1 MKKVVLSLV
10 LLSVVLLSAVGPGLP
25 SNDIGFIKQF
35 RLPAW
40 KYIGFDL
47 NINGSGQ
54 NLGYESWGDYQR
66 RQNYSIQIDPSITQY
81 VESESKIRS
90 INFSVHDKFD
100 YIDRYYSDANAN
112 YSEKQIDRENH
123 LQVDAFL
130 YQKIYTGSNYMNAD
144 VQYSYNYDHY
154 YENKNEED
162 NFRRYWLGAQ
172 AGFGVGKVRNV
183 TPVIRAL
190 RFKKR
195 FQTTGKGTM
204 DRQEVEALARVMAK
218 YPGYNYVYD
227 RSGKNFWDAA
237 FNTLGDKMNAL
248 SGYETFMVTEAMTEE
263 VGTRLQGSEVN
274 ANLYYGTAKYKSDW
288 MWMDPVSYIGAQ
300 INSRAYN
307 NISTG
312 YQIGVEATIG
322 YYIPTSDNEPFDT
335 MLLCRMNTNHLLTI
349 TDRLLLTNSLTFVG
363 QNIKYSGYGE
373 NKGFRLIN
381 DNKLSFYLENNLS
394 IDLFVKGAFQRFDN
408 GDDFFG
414 NWLLYPSFYTE
425 SFVDQSEEL
434 ASWDFGINM
443 NYRFRTM

>member
-1 MKKVVLSLV
+1 MKKVVLSLI
-10 LLSVVLLSAVGPGLP
+10 LLSAVLLSAVSPGLP
-25 SNDIGFIKQF
+25 SSDIGFIKQF

-40 KYIGFDL
+40 KYVGFDL
-47 NINGSGQ
+47 NVNGSGQ
-54 NLGYESWGDYQR
+54 NLGYEGWGDYQR
-66 RQNYSIQIDPSITQY
+66 RQYYTVQVNPSVNQY
-81 VESESKIRS
+81 IESESKIRS
-90 INFSVHDKFD
+90 IKFSIVDKYD
-100 YIDRYYSDANAN
+100 YVERYYSHAD
-112 YSEKQIDRENH
+112 YSEKEVERENH
-123 LQVDAFL
+123 LQIDASFN
-130 YQKIYTGSNYMNAD
+130 QKSYTGSNYINAD

-154 YENKNEED
+154 YENKHEED
-162 NFRRYWLGAQ
+162 NFKRYCLGAQ
-172 AGFGVGKVRNV
+172 AGFGAGKVRNV

-195 FQTTGKGTM
+195 FNSIGKETM
-204 DRQEVEALARVMAK
+204 GRQEVEALAKVMAK

-263 VGTRLQGSEVN
+263 VGTRLQGSEIN

-288 MWMDPVSYIGAQ
+288 MWMGPVSYIGAQ

-312 YQIGVEATIG
+312 YQVGAEANIG
-322 YYIPTSDNEPFDT
+322 YYIPTSDNEPFDN
-335 MLLCRMNTNHLLTI
+335 MFLCRLNTNHLLTI

-363 QNIKYSGYGE
+363 QSVKYSGYGE

-381 DNKLSFYLENNLS
+381 DNTLSFYLENNLS
-394 IDLFVKGAFQRFDN
+394 IDLYVNGTFQRFDN

-414 NWLLYPSFYTE
+414 NYLIYPDFYTE
-425 SFVDQSEEL
+425 SFVDQSREL
-434 ASWDFGINM
+434 ASWDFGINL